1 MTYRILL
8 AGIFAVS
15 LSGCTTVEAGRPFD
29 TSAQARLQ
37 VGVTTIDEAKTWFGE
52 PSEVRH
58 HSSGETGLIY
68 VHVKSRANGFTGNVQ
83 GARET
88 LAMEFGP
95 DGKLERFQT
104 GNGPITA
111 H

>member
-1 MTYRILL
+1 MNYKLFLVSILTI
-8 AGIFAVS
+8 GI
-15 LSGCTTVEAGRPFD
+15 SGCATVEAGRPFD
-29 TSAQARLQ
+29 TSAQSRLQ
-37 VGVTTIDEAKTWFGE
+37 VGVTTIDQAKSWFGE

-68 VHVKSRANGFTGNVQ
+68 LHVKSRANGFTGNVQ
-83 GARET
+83 GSKET

-104 GNGPITA
+104 GNSPIAA